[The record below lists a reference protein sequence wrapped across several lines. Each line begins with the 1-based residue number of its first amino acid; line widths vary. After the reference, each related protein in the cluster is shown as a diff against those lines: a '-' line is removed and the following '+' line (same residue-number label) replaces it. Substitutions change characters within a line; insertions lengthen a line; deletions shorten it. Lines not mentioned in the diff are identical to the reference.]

1 MSGKRGNGEGTIHRR
16 KDGGWC
22 AQYTV
27 YTAEGRR
34 RKTIY
39 GKTRAEVGGKLA
51 KALSDR
57 HGGLVFDDEGLT
69 LGKYLDKWLEG
80 SLRGAVRQSTFDRYE
95 IAVRVHTKPILGR
108 LKLTTLA
115 PSHLAGFYLDKLAA
129 GFAPAS
135 VNKLNVALHKALD
148 QAVKW
153 HMIPRNVAEVVKAP
167 RPAPEVIR
175 PLSREQTKTLLEAAR
190 GERFEPLYVRAVTT
204 GLRQGELLGLKWED
218 VSLEDGVVRVR
229 RTLARHKARLVLGD
243 PKTKRSRRTVRL
255 TQAAVQALE
264 GHFTRQTAQR
274 DILGDLYEHQG
285 LVFAT
290 QRGTLVNPTNL
301 RKRSFEPLLEKAG
314 LPAIRF
320 HDLRHTCATL
330 LLSRNINHKI
340 VSEML
345 GHATIAITLDTYSH
359 VLPNMQEGT
368 ARALEETLRQRVAV
382 RLQ

>member
-1 MSGKRGNGEGTIHRR
+1 MSRKRGNGEGTIHRR

-27 YTAEGRR
+27 YTAEGRK

-57 HGGLVFDDEGLT
+57 QGGLVFDDEGLT
-69 LGKYLDKWLEG
+69 VGKYLDKWLEG

-95 IAVRVHTKPILGR
+95 IAVRVHIKPILGG
-108 LKLTTLA
+108 LKLTKLA
-115 PSHLAGFYLDKLAA
+115 PTHLAGFYQDKLAA

-135 VNKLNVALHKALD
+135 VNKLHVALHKALD

-167 RPAPEVIR
+167 RPAPEEIR

-190 GERFEPLYVRAVTT
+190 GERFEPLYVLAVTT

-218 VSLEDGVVRVR
+218 VALENGVVRVR

-243 PKTKRSRRTVRL
+243 PKTKRCRRTVRL
-255 TQAAVQALE
+255 TQAAVEALE
-264 GHFTRQTAQR
+264 GHFARQTVQR
-274 DILGDLYEHQG
+274 NILGELYEHQG

-290 QRGTLVNPTNL
+290 QRGTLVNPSNL

-330 LLSRNINHKI
+330 LLSRNVNPKI

-359 VLPNMQEGT
+359 VLPNMQEGA
-368 ARALEETLRQRVAV
+368 ARALEETLR
-382 RLQ
+382 